1 MIKLKNILEGK
12 QLMSEAMRW
21 HYDHK
26 INITENIFR
35 TQSQAS
41 LDLIVEARKMFN
53 SGHVWF
59 EGRDKE
65 LFETTDIGRFG
76 IFEGKRVPLDHP
88 MEIPLDFPM
97 INESETEDILKN
109 YSALIGYVI
118 RLSDKGGEN
127 KSVEQSAALSEL
139 RIYYENLRD
148 GKNPKPLSRMANV
161 SKKFIEGEIVKLN
174 DSQISQLEKNGEGVK
189 TKYSYN
195 TTAFVNLD
203 EAEYQ
208 GKKVKLGEPTKGGR
222 KKYQVYV
229 RNNKGNVIKIS
240 YGDSGMK
247 ANWND
252 PGARKSFAARHRCH
266 MKKDRTKAGYWAC
279 RAHKD
284 FGRNVSGRF
293 W

>member
-1 MIKLKNILEGK
+1 MIKLKSLLESK
-12 QLMSEAMRW
+12 ALMSEAMQY
-21 HYDHK
+21 HYDNK
-26 INITENIFR
+26 ISITENIFR
-35 TQSQAS
+35 VQSEAS
-41 LDLIVEARKMFN
+41 FNLIVEAREMFDA
-53 SGHVWF
+53 GHAWF

-65 LFETTDIGRFG
+65 LFETTDIGRFATY
-76 IFEGKRVPLDHP
+76 EGKRVPLDHP
-88 MEIPLDFPM
+88 MEIPLD
-97 INESETEDILKN
+97 
-109 YSALIGYVI
+109 
-118 RLSDKGGEN
+118 
-127 KSVEQSAALSEL
+127 
-139 RIYYENLRD
+139 
-148 GKNPKPLSRMANV
+148 
-161 SKKFIEGEIVKLN
+161 
-174 DSQISQLEKNGEGVK
+174 
-189 TKYSYN
+189 
-195 TTAFVNLD
+195 

-208 GKKVKLGEPTKGGR
+208 GKKVSLGEPTKGGR

-284 FGRNVSGRF
+284 FGHNVSGRF

>member
-1 MIKLKNILEGK
+1 MIRLKNILEGK
-12 QLMSEAMRW
+12 QLLSEAMRW

-88 MEIPLDFPM
+88 MEIPE
-97 INESETEDILKN
+97 NES
-109 YSALIGYVI
+109 
-118 RLSDKGGEN
+118 
-127 KSVEQSAALSEL
+127 
-139 RIYYENLRD
+139 
-148 GKNPKPLSRMANV
+148 
-161 SKKFIEGEIVKLN
+161 
-174 DSQISQLEKNGEGVK
+174 
-189 TKYSYN
+189 
-195 TTAFVNLD
+195 LD
-203 EAEYQ
+203 EAEYK
-208 GKKVKLGEPTKGGR
+208 GKKVSLGKPTIGGR

-229 RNNKGNVIKIS
+229 RNAKGNVIKIS
-240 YGDSGMK
+240 YGDPGMS

-252 PGARKSFAARHRCH
+252 SGARKSFAARHQCE
-266 MKKDRTKAGYWAC
+266 KKTDRTKAGYWAC

-284 FGRNVSGRF
+284 FGQNVSGRY